1 MGKVPVL
8 GVCMGLECIVDLL
21 GGDVSRSTGSLV
33 VVGLGV
39 DVDVDARTFAFA

>member
-21 GGDVSRSTGSLV
+21 GGDVSGQGALCALAIVPRLPC
-33 VVGLGV
+33 
-39 DVDVDARTFAFA
+39 